1 MNDCDLLKA
10 YAETKSEEA
19 FAELVRRYI
28 DLVFSAALRQVGGD
42 THVAQD
48 VVQCVFNDLARK
60 AGSLSSR
67 VVLSGWLCT
76 SARYVAT
83 KIVRG
88 EQRRRARELESQ
100 LMHEPFDTE
109 APPEWDK
116 LEVVLDDAMHEL
128 KEADLNALLLRYF
141 QGCEFRDIGEK
152 IGISADGAR
161 MRVDRA

>member
-42 THVAQD
+42 AHLAQD

-67 VVLSGWLCT
+67 VVLSGWLYT
-76 SARYVAT
+76 GARFAAA
-83 KIVRG
+83 KLVRC
-88 EQRRRARELESQ
+88 EQRRRVRESHAEIMQQPS
-100 LMHEPFDTE
+100 D
-109 APPEWDK
+109 
-116 LEVVLDDAMHEL
+116 
-128 KEADLNALLLRYF
+128 
-141 QGCEFRDIGEK
+141 
-152 IGISADGAR
+152 
-161 MRVDRA
+161 